1 MGCHVLGSR
10 VGGYHGWSQQGGK
23 GHRAASGQQHAVHR
37 DAPRLQALR
46 NLHDQDEWIA
56 GVYASPEYIAAHGII
71 TDPDT
76 SINDPDALVE
86 VSLDGKGT
94 HRLPQDCLRPLD

>member
-1 MGCHVLGSR
+1 MVFRKGQRIEVYRKSEDE
-10 VGGYHGWSQQGGK
+10 GWQ
-23 GHRAASGQQHAVHR
+23 
-37 DAPRLQALR
+37 DYM
-46 NLHDQDEWIA
+46 DQ
-56 GVYASPEYIAAHGII
+56 YIGLHGIV

-94 HRLPQDCLRPLD
+94 HRLPQDCLRPLKD

>member
-1 MGCHVLGSR
+1 M
-10 VGGYHGWSQQGGK
+10 
-23 GHRAASGQQHAVHR
+23 
-37 DAPRLQALR
+37 ALR
-46 NLHDQDEWIA
+46 RGQRIEVYRKSDDEGWQDYMDQYV
-56 GVYASPEYIAAHGII
+56 GLHGIV

-94 HRLPQDCLRPLD
+94 HRFPQDCLRPLDE